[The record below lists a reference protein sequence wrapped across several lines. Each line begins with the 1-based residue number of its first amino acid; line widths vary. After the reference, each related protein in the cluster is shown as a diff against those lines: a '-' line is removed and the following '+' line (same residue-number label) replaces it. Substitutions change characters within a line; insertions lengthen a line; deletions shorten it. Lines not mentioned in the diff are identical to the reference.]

1 MTKPLSLN
9 SFLLLSIILSS
20 TSCPAKA
27 ADGPKNYLNK
37 PDSWFATDEA
47 KKLAANILTYQTELG
62 GWPKNTDTTAKPY
75 TGDLKELRANF
86 DNSATTD
93 ELRFLARMFNATK
106 DELYGKAFNKGYD
119 YVLKSQYVNGGWPQY
134 SPPPAHEYPR
144 HITFNDDAMV
154 RLMEFLRETYSQ
166 PRYQFIDADRL
177 KAARLAFDKGIDCI
191 LKCQIKVNGKK
202 TVWCAQHDEHDFQP
216 RPGRSYE
223 LVSQSGGESVH
234 IVKLLMTLDKPSPE
248 VIDAIESAIA
258 WFKEV
263 KIDGIRLDTVKD
275 EKSPKGTNR
284 IVVKDPT
291 AKPLWARFVEIGSNR
306 PIYSDRDGVIK
317 RDISELGYERR
328 NGYSWLTNRPQK
340 LIEKDYPA
348 WKAKLSK

>member
-1 MTKPLSLN
+1 MMKTTLSLN
-9 SFLLLSIILSS
+9 SLLLLSFFLLTTVSS
-20 TSCPAKA
+20 RA
-27 ADGPKNYLNK
+27 ADGPKNYLKK
-37 PDSWFATDEA
+37 PDAWFATDEA

-106 DELYGKAFNKGYD
+106 DELYRKAFNRGYD
-119 YVLKSQYVNGGWPQY
+119 YVLKSQYPNGGWPQY
-134 SPPPAHEYPR
+134 SPPPANEYPR

-154 RLMEFLRETYSQ
+154 RLLEFLRETYSH
-166 PRYQFIDADRL
+166 PRYQFIDADHR
-177 KAARLAFDKGIDCI
+177 KAARLAFEKGIACI

-202 TVWCAQHDEHDFQP
+202 TVWCAQHDEVDFQP

-223 LVSQSGGESVH
+223 LVSQSGSESVK
-234 IVKLLMTLDKPSPE
+234 IVNLLMSLDKPNPE

-258 WFKEV
+258 WFKAV
-263 KIDGIRLDTVKD
+263 KIEGIRIDTVED

-284 IVVKDPT
+284 IIVKDSNT
-291 AKPLWARFVEIGSNR
+291 GQLWARFVEIGTNR
-306 PIYSDRDGVIK
+306 PIFSDRDGVIK

-328 NGYSWLTNRPQK
+328 NGYSWLSNRPQK
-340 LIEKDYPA
+340 LLEKDYPE
-348 WKAKLSK
+348 WKAKLPK